1 MVLSR
6 LLLDSNLY
14 LSVTRQLHWAPRP
27 PNRTRCSPNCSCL
40 STRRS
45 RHFLSLQRI
54 KTIMNELYLRRDFFA
69 LTSTSV
75 CPSLSL
81 FLNLSLHRHRLF
93 CLLYIA
99 IKFLLQTDFTILETK
114 QKCVPPG
121 TYIPTYLV
129 RNNLYEMTAF
139 LHFLQPSDVRTH
151 VMPTF
156 GFSELQQRPRLLP
169 LPQKHP
175 IIIIIYL
182 NQEVA
187 DAHFH
192 SQSVSS
198 VGGGVLVSAQQSLI
212 LILLLIQIIL
222 FLSLPLSLSLLVN
235 FSLFLWPFHTSLP
248 V

>member
-81 FLNLSLHRHRLF
+81 FLNLSLHRHVFSVCFILQLNFYCKLILQFWKRNKNA
-93 CLLYIA
+93 CL
-99 IKFLLQTDFTILETK
+99 Q
-114 QKCVPPG
+114 V
-121 TYIPTYLV
+121 PTYL
-129 RNNLYEMTAF
+129 
-139 LHFLQPSDVRTH
+139 
-151 VMPTF
+151 PTLF
-156 GFSELQQRPRLLP
+156 ETISMRWQLFCIFYSQAMSGHTLCQLL
-169 LPQKHP
+169 
-175 IIIIIYL
+175 
-182 NQEVA
+182 A
-187 DAHFH
+187 
-192 SQSVSS
+192 
-198 VGGGVLVSAQQSLI
+198 SA
-212 LILLLIQIIL
+212 
-222 FLSLPLSLSLLVN
+222 N
-235 FSLFLWPFHTSLP
+235 FSNGHACCPSP
-248 V
+248 RSIQ